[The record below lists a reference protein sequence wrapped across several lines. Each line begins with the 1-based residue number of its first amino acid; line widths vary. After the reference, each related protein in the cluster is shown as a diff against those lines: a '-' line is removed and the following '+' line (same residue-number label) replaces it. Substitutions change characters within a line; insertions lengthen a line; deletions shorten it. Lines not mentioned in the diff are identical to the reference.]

1 LLHYFISKLLH
12 YKMNF
17 NYGFILESTAKKIK
31 LELQRK
37 FNEIGV
43 DITVDQWVIL
53 LELHHHGV
61 QNQVELCERC
71 AKDAPTITRIIELLV
86 KKELIIR
93 DNCIED
99 RRKFNISLSKK
110 GKALIQK
117 LLPLVI
123 QFRKQGWNNLTEKDI
138 QHIERI
144 TKKIQDNLK

>member
-1 LLHYFISKLLH
+1 
-12 YKMNF
+12 MNF

-43 DITVDQWVIL
+43 DITVDQWVVL
-53 LELHHHGV
+53 LELHQHST

-86 KKELIIR
+86 KKELILR
-93 DNCIED
+93 EECKTD

-110 GKALIQK
+110 GKNLIQK
-117 LLPLVI
+117 LLPVVVE
-123 QFRKQGWNNLTEKDI
+123 FRKQGWNNLTEKDI
-138 QHIERI
+138 AHIERN
-144 TKKIQDNLK
+144 TRKIKENLKSV

>member
-1 LLHYFISKLLH
+1 
-12 YKMNF
+12 MNF

-37 FNEIGV
+37 FIEIGV
-43 DITVDQWVIL
+43 DITVDQWVVL
-53 LELHHHGV
+53 LELHQHGT

-71 AKDAPTITRIIELLV
+71 FKDAPTITRIIELLV
-86 KKELIIR
+86 KKDLITR
-93 DNCIED
+93 ESCKED
-99 RRKFNISLSKK
+99 RRRFNISLNKR

-123 QFRKQGWNNLTEKDI
+123 TFRKQGWNNLSEKDI

-144 TKKIQDNLK
+144 TKKIQENLN